1 MGSRVEE
8 KDENKL
14 TTTIDYVVGLI
25 SYKERKIDEEYYE
38 LLSKAIEYGMT
49 PKEFWD
55 SDIQYFYCYEVAYI
69 NKSYNEAYT
78 HGIYNHIAFTTT
90 MGAMFTKKGEK
101 APEYPS
107 TNIYNPLNEKRSQKP
122 TNEFKQVNRGETSK
136 GFKKLFH
143 IKRIIDKKKGV
154 E

>member
-1 MGSRVEE
+1 MGTRVEE
-8 KDENKL
+8 DENNKL

-25 SYKERKIDEEYYE
+25 SFIERKIDDEYYE

-49 PKEFWD
+49 PKEFWEED
-55 SDIQYFYCYEVAYI
+55 LQYFYCYQVAYI

-78 HGIYNHIAFTTT
+78 HGFYNHIAFSTT
-90 MGAMFTKKGEK
+90 MGAMFAESGKK

-107 TNIYNPLNEKRSQKP
+107 TNIYNPLNEKHSKKP
-122 TNEFKQVNRGETSK
+122 TNAFKQANRGETSK